1 MEKTKMQPRTAAL
14 KPLVQG
20 EKKNQ
25 KHCFSE
31 GRWGARNE
39 GVCGKSHVFLQPSAS
54 RALPVHPRIKLS
66 HPRKL

>member
-25 KHCFSE
+25 KTQK
-31 GRWGARNE
+31 A
-39 GVCGKSHVFLQPSAS
+39 V
-54 RALPVHPRIKLS
+54 
-66 HPRKL
+66 